1 MAIMAVATLF
11 HARFPLLVRRSL
23 PSPSS
28 PSSVTFYRRT
38 VLSDGF
44 SYRLRS
50 ILRYSSSDGGG
61 EIGSG
66 VNDSGIVASEVQ
78 SPNYLKFTDEELMKQ
93 CKFETFRVSGPGGQH
108 RNKRDSAVRLK
119 HLPTGIVA
127 QAVEDRSQHKNRAS
141 ALNRLRTLLAIKLR
155 NKVDIEAYSPP
166 PELLQILPP
175 KSTIRTS
182 SGSQI
187 GPNNPKFVP
196 GMQALLDVVSA
207 SDGSISDSAK
217 LLGLSTGGLS
227 RLILSHDGLRM
238 AVNSMRAAK
247 FYLGMKLS
255 ETMCGSVSCKQV
267 CVRMCMKCMLVFLL
281 CHLSPSF
288 YSYLA
293 IHSRWLQ
300 HCFIGNEASQI
311 VGMYW
316 HLENDVQA
324 VFGLLLHYKAYSD
337 YDFIPYFVYKTKVKY

>member
-1 MAIMAVATLF
+1 MAVAALF
-11 HARFPLLVRRSL
+11 HARFPLLLRRSIPL
-23 PSPSS
+23 LSS
-28 PSSVTFYRRT
+28 PTSVIYNHRT
-38 VLSDGF
+38 LLSDGL
-44 SYRLRS
+44 STRLCS
-50 ILRYSSSDGGG
+50 ILRYSSSDGVNGG
-61 EIGSG
+61 SSG
-66 VNDSGIVASEVQ
+66 GDFGNDNDSVSVVSDVQ

-93 CKFETFRVSGPGGQH
+93 CRLETFRVSGPGGQH

-141 ALNRLRTLLAIKLR
+141 ALNRLRTLLAIKVR
-155 NKVDIEAYSPP
+155 NKVYIEAYAPP

-196 GMQALLDVVSA
+196 GMQALLDVISA
-207 SDGSISDSAK
+207 SDGSIADSAK

-247 FYLGMKLS
+247 GIKPLK
-255 ETMCGSVSCKQV
+255 
-267 CVRMCMKCMLVFLL
+267 
-281 CHLSPSF
+281 
-288 YSYLA
+288 
-293 IHSRWLQ
+293 
-300 HCFIGNEASQI
+300 
-311 VGMYW
+311 
-316 HLENDVQA
+316 
-324 VFGLLLHYKAYSD
+324 
-337 YDFIPYFVYKTKVKY
+337 

>member
-1 MAIMAVATLF
+1 MAIMAVAALF
-11 HARFPLLVRRSL
+11 HARFPLIARRTF
-23 PSPSS
+23 
-28 PSSVTFYRRT
+28 PSSVSYCPRT
-38 VLSDGF
+38 LLSNDF
-44 SYRLRS
+44 SCRLQS
-50 ILRYSSSDGGG
+50 IICFSSSDGGG
-61 EIGSG
+61 SG
-66 VNDSGIVASEVQ
+66 GVKDSDMVVSEVQ
-78 SPNYLKFTDEELMKQ
+78 GPNFLKYSDEELMKQ

-141 ALNRLRTLLAIKLR
+141 ALNRLRTLLAVKVR

-182 SGSQI
+182 SSGSQI

-196 GMQALLDVVSA
+196 GMQALLDVISA
-207 SDGSISDSAK
+207 SDGSIADSAK

-247 FYLGMKLS
+247 GMKPL
-255 ETMCGSVSCKQV
+255 K
-267 CVRMCMKCMLVFLL
+267 
-281 CHLSPSF
+281 
-288 YSYLA
+288 Y
-293 IHSRWLQ
+293 
-300 HCFIGNEASQI
+300 
-311 VGMYW
+311 
-316 HLENDVQA
+316 DVIS
-324 VFGLLLHYKAYSD
+324 LWK
-337 YDFIPYFVYKTKVKY
+337 I